1 MQKSDEEEQERVGL
15 DFFYLF
21 EDDENLKDIDL
32 FFFLLFEQ
40 SVCTKKRR
48 EVKKTKKTSSLSRS
62 SDKGLNSLSLSV
74 SPFKRARSIITHTNK

>member
-32 FFFLLFEQ
+32 FFLATDQ
-40 SVCTKKRR
+40 
-48 EVKKTKKTSSLSRS
+48 
-62 SDKGLNSLSLSV
+62 
-74 SPFKRARSIITHTNK
+74 